1 MQRLITLF
9 GETMLSDILH
19 MIIYTLG
26 ALFLVVV
33 ILRFLLQL
41 VRADFYNPISQGI
54 VKATMPLLKPLRKVI
69 PGVGG
74 IDIASVV
81 LILLVQVAATYLLAL
96 VHGVMAVMVNP
107 LLVLAWGFVGALTM
121 VSNIFFWS
129 MIISIIG
136 SFVAPFSSHPIL
148 TLANQI
154 INPLSAPLRRL
165 IPPIGGV
172 LDISPIFIFLG
183 LKVADML
190 IIKLAILLQVSPQL
204 VLGYW

>member
-1 MQRLITLF
+1 
-9 GETMLSDILH
+9 MLSDILH

-54 VKATMPLLKPLRKVI
+54 VKVTMPLVKPLRKII

-74 IDIASVV
+74 IDFASVV
-81 LILLVQVAATYLLAL
+81 LILLVQLAATVILAL
-96 VHGVMAVMVNP
+96 VHGALSLLPNP
-107 LLVLAWGFVGALTM
+107 ALLLAWGLVGALTII
-121 VSNIFFWS
+121 SSLFFWCL
-129 MIISIIG
+129 IISIVG
-136 SFVAPFSSHPIL
+136 SFIAPFSRHPIL
-148 TLANQI
+148 TLANQLI
-154 INPLSAPLRRL
+154 DPLSAPLRKL

-172 LDISPIFIFLG
+172 LDLSPIFIFLG

-190 IIKLAILLQVSPQL
+190 IIKLAIYLQLSPQL